1 MNPVPRLLPR
11 VTTSC
16 AMVLLLLAGRAAA
29 ADEPTWRITH
39 ARPAP
44 WAAADAPPGAALA
57 GQVLALRGGALQ
69 GPPPLAC
76 APARVQAMAWPAA
89 GLFEGQLAKSSDPAA
104 AARALGL
111 GRLPAR
117 GLRITCPNAS
127 FDLVQTDRP
136 AGWPGN
142 IQADRQGWLLALDQR
157 LWTLTTAP
165 ASRAAPETPA
175 GVVQRLLE
183 RHFAAPHG
191 GEPRGFTPALMV
203 ELSDFITTDLQ
214 VTANSWLAAT
224 HKPVEVPSINGD
236 AITDSQELVLR
247 FGVQAP
253 SIRQGLAEVP
263 VRMADAERAWTLLY
277 RLRREAGRWRV
288 DDMRLGDGT
297 TLRTLLKDLP

>member
-1 MNPVPRLLPR
+1 MNPVPRLLQRLTAPC
-11 VTTSC
+11 VI
-16 AMVLLLLAGRAAA
+16 VLLLLHGCAAA
-29 ADEPTWRITH
+29 ADEQTWRITH
-39 ARPAP
+39 ARVAP
-44 WAAADAPPGAALA
+44 WAAADAPAGAALA
-57 GQVLALRGGALQ
+57 GQVLALRGGALR

-76 APARVQAMAWPAA
+76 APAHVQAMVWPAA
-89 GLFEGQLAKSSDPAA
+89 GLFEGQLAKSADPAA

-136 AGWPGN
+136 AAWPGN

-165 ASRAAPETPA
+165 AARAAPETPA
-175 GVVQRLLE
+175 GVVQHLLE

-191 GEPRGFTPALMV
+191 GDPRGFTPALMV
-203 ELSDFITTDLQ
+203 ELGQFITTDLQ
-214 VTANSWLAAT
+214 MAADRWLAAP
-224 HKPVEVPSINGD
+224 HRPDEVPSINGD
-236 AITDSQELVLR
+236 VITDSQELVLR

-253 SIRQGLAEVP
+253 SIRQGQAEVP

-277 RLRREAGRWRV
+277 RLRRQGGQWRV
-288 DDMRLGDGT
+288 DDLRLGDGT
-297 TLRTLLKDLP
+297 TLRTLLKELP